1 MTLQWKNLVAQERIK
16 SVLESAYQ
24 NKTLGHAYL
33 FCGERGVGK
42 FAAALDIASLLLC
55 QDEKVKPCGVCLS
68 CKKVESYSHPDF
80 HIVMPM
86 LLSPEHKKES
96 ALSELGWQYAGA
108 CAKQRIDDPYKMPE
122 YGGIPDIPVD
132 WMREAASAIQRGAV
146 EGGYNVTIMDGVE
159 SMKKE
164 TANAILKT
172 LEEPPPGTV
181 IIALTDRINYV
192 LPTIVS
198 RCQVLRFSYLPPE
211 VIGAQLCRRF
221 GVSADD
227 PKIAAAAVGGSLGA
241 AIAEFEADEAEWYE
255 AAASIWENCRT
266 GDFAAVS
273 GRVDALGGGGEA
285 YTACQKIFKSLLK
298 LMRIAFLEKS
308 GAPLNYF
315 KSDINMCRRIEL
327 PDTVTPVDAE
337 KFIRLCQEGISALES
352 RGNSGLVLVNFLCSL
367 TEMLDVKKQQTC

>member
-42 FAAALDIASLLLC
+42 FAAALDLASLLLC
-55 QDEKVKPCGVCLS
+55 QDEKVKPCGVCSS
-68 CKKVESYSHPDF
+68 CKKVLSYSHPDF

-86 LLSPEHKKES
+86 LLQAEHKKES
-96 ALSELGWQYAGA
+96 ALSELGWQFAGA
-108 CAKQRIDDPYKMPE
+108 CAKQRIDAPYKMPE

-132 WMREAASAIQRGAV
+132 WMREAALAIQRGAV

-198 RCQVLRFSYLPPE
+198 RCQTLRFSYLPPE
-211 VIGAQLCRRF
+211 VIGAQLCSRF
-221 GVSADD
+221 GVSSDD
-227 PKIAAAAVGGSLGA
+227 PKIDTAAQGGSLGA

-255 AAASIWENCRT
+255 IAAGIWKDCCA
-266 GDFAAVS
+266 GDFGAIS
-273 GRVDALGGGGEA
+273 GRVDALGGGSEA
-285 YTACQKIFKSLLK
+285 YTACHKIFKSLLR
-298 LMRIAFLEKS
+298 LLRIAFLEKF
-308 GAPLNYF
+308 GAPVNYF
-315 KSDINMCRRIEL
+315 KSNTNMGSQIEL
-327 PDTVTPVDAE
+327 PDTVTPHGAE
-337 KFIRLCQEGISALES
+337 EFIRLCQDGISALES

-367 TEMLDVKKQQTC
+367 TEILDVKKQQTC

>member
-1 MTLQWKNLVAQERIK
+1 MTLQWKNLIAQERIK
-16 SVLESAYQ
+16 NVLESAWQ

-33 FCGERGVGK
+33 FCGECGVGK

-55 QDEKVKPCGVCLS
+55 QNEEVKPCGGCS
-68 CKKVESYSHPDF
+68 ACKKVLSYSHPDF

-96 ALSELGWQYAGA
+96 ALSELGWQFVAA

-122 YGGIPDIPVD
+122 YSGIPDIPVD
-132 WMREAASAIQRGAV
+132 WMREATQAIQRGAV

-211 VIGAQLCRRF
+211 VIGAQLCSRF
-221 GVSADD
+221 SVNSDD
-227 PKIAAAAVGGSLGA
+227 PRIDTAAAGGSLGA
-241 AIAEFEADEAEWYE
+241 AIAEFEVDEAEWYE
-255 AAASIWENCRT
+255 AASGIWKSCCS
-266 GDFAAVS
+266 GDFAALS
-273 GRVDALGGGGEA
+273 ERVDALGGGAEA
-285 YTACQKIFKSLLK
+285 YTACQKIFKSLLR
-298 LMRIAFLEKS
+298 LVRIAFLEKF
-308 GAPLNYF
+308 GAPVNYF
-315 KSDINMCRRIEL
+315 KSNVNMLCQIEL
-327 PDTVTPVDAE
+327 PDTVTPCDCE
-337 KFIRLCQEGISALES
+337 KLIRLCQEGISALES
-352 RGNSGLVLVNFLCSL
+352 RGNSGLVLANFLCSL
-367 TEMLDVKKQQTC
+367 TEMLDVKKQ